1 MLYDIEETRN
11 ERDKIPVLDV
21 FLVKAGNFSER

>member
-11 ERDKIPVLDV
+11 ERDKIHVLDV